1 MNTFDPQLA
10 ADRAREAYRKTMA
23 QFELEA
29 PVPDS
34 VRSLAEKTV
43 TQARE
48 VYEHSKNALEMG
60 LDTIERTFDAAGQGA
75 TALNRKVIDIA
86 QRNVNAG
93 FELAKDLAAAKTV
106 PEIVQLHSGYWRNQA
121 GTLAA
126 QAGELHTL
134 QTKVAADAIEP
145 IKAYVTRDFN

>member
-1 MNTFDPQLA
+1 M
-10 ADRAREAYRKTMA
+10 
-23 QFELEA
+23 
-29 PVPDS
+29 
-34 VRSLAEKTV
+34 RSLAEKTV

-60 LDTIERTFDAAGQGA
+60 LDTIERTFDAAGQGG

-121 GTLAA
+121 GSLAT

>member
-29 PVPDS
+29 PVP
-34 VRSLAEKTV
+34 
-43 TQARE
+43 QARE
-48 VYEHSKNALEMG
+48 VYEHSMG
-60 LDTIERTFDAAGQGA
+60 LDTIERTFDAAGQGG

-126 QAGELHTL
+126 QAGELPTL

-145 IKAYVTRDFN
+145 TKAYVARLQLVEGLP